1 MNGVNDC
8 GGCIMNIISLNI
20 GKPKKVVFNGNEV
33 ETGFYK
39 GPVQNELFLTK
50 LNFEGDGQA
59 DLVNH
64 GGLDKA
70 VCVYPYEH
78 YSYWEKE
85 LNRTLP
91 NAAFGENLTVM
102 GMLESNVHI
111 GDIFKIGDAI
121 VQLSQPRQPCYK
133 IAGRHDVKDL
143 MMHVQKTGF
152 TGYYFRVLEEG
163 KVSPDSSIVRLSI
176 HPARVTVAESNEV
189 MYEDINNQDAM
200 QKLLAIVELS
210 ESWRGRFEKRLK
222 KLKTF

>member
-1 MNGVNDC
+1 
-8 GGCIMNIISLNI
+8 MNIISMNI
-20 GKPKKVVFNGNEV
+20 GKPKTVVFNENEV
-33 ETGFYK
+33 ETAFYK

-70 VCVYPYEH
+70 VCVYPHEH

-91 NAAFGENLTVM
+91 VAAFGENLTVT
-102 GMLESNVHI
+102 GMLESQVHI
-111 GDIFKIGDAI
+111 GDIFKIGDAV

-143 MMHVQKTGF
+143 MLRVQKTGF

-163 KVSPDSSIVRLSI
+163 NISPDSSIERLAI
-176 HPARVTVAESNEV
+176 HPVKVTVADANEI
-189 MYEDINNQDAM
+189 MYEDINNKDAI
-200 QKLLAIVELS
+200 QKLLAIEELS
-210 ESWRGRFEKRLK
+210 ESWKGRFEKRLE
-222 KLKTF
+222 KLKAY

>member
-1 MNGVNDC
+1 
-8 GGCIMNIISLNI
+8 MNIISLNI
-20 GKPKKVVFNGNEV
+20 GKPKKVVFNRTEV
-33 ETGFYK
+33 ETAFYK

-70 VCVYPYEH
+70 VCVYPHEH

-91 NAAFGENLTVM
+91 VAAFGENLTVT
-102 GMLESNVHI
+102 GMLESQVHI
-111 GDIFKIGDAI
+111 GDILKIGDAV

-143 MMHVQKTGF
+143 MLRVQKTGF

-163 KVSPDSSIVRLSI
+163 NISTNSSIERLSI
-176 HPARVTVAESNEV
+176 HPTKVTVTYANEI
-189 MYEDINNQDAM
+189 MYEDINNKDAI
-200 QKLLAIVELS
+200 QKLLAIEELS
-210 ESWRGRFEKRLK
+210 DSWRGRFEKRLD
-222 KLKTF
+222 KLRTY